1 MASELTSLSNL
12 SIEELDILFSSL
24 AEKYSPIEINDKIYM
39 IPEPVNDLIDGL
51 ANQLES
57 LREGKGMNAE
67 S

>member
-39 IPEPVNDLIDGL
+39 IPDAVNDLIDGL
-51 ANQLES
+51 ANQLEN
-57 LREGKGMNAE
+57 LKGGELSAE